1 MGRAHGSRFKAY
13 SIQIPYHRLPFWYNF
28 EYSLLKTI
36 GLFQFDFHHSFWSI
50 CIRIPWR
57 IWADLCKIF
66 YLPLSTEMRSIC
78 IHVMNDFSFL
88 WCLCRACIFASRVTF
103 FGGFSD
109 FKLPDNISNQNGFG
123 KVHLLLFNFQWDLD
137 WDLRVLSQDW
147 PLKSAQIGKNGVQ
160 FPANFYVSDSLSEHV
175 CSNAG
180 VSSITMLLVCCFIL
194 KAGFRKNW
202 ITLHFS
208 HVFISN
214 FYREI

>member
-1 MGRAHGSRFKAY
+1 MTGFYNHDTPPINIPIWFYKQPKGCLSHECNDPLQPWASWQIWRTAGSLRSWFKVY

-57 IWADLCKIF
+57 IWADLCMIF

-78 IHVMNDFSFL
+78 IHAMNDFSFL

-109 FKLPDNISNQNGFG
+109 FKLRG
-123 KVHLLLFNFQWDLD
+123 
-137 WDLRVLSQDW
+137 
-147 PLKSAQIGKNGVQ
+147 
-160 FPANFYVSDSLSEHV
+160 
-175 CSNAG
+175 
-180 VSSITMLLVCCFIL
+180 
-194 KAGFRKNW
+194 
-202 ITLHFS
+202 
-208 HVFISN
+208 
-214 FYREI
+214 

>member
-1 MGRAHGSRFKAY
+1 MSYDGVLQPWYPAHKHPYLILQATKRMPVARVQWPSTAVSKLTDLAHSGQFKGKTWSWFKVY

-57 IWADLCKIF
+57 IWADLCMIF

-109 FKLPDNISNQNGFG
+109 FKLRG
-123 KVHLLLFNFQWDLD
+123 
-137 WDLRVLSQDW
+137 
-147 PLKSAQIGKNGVQ
+147 
-160 FPANFYVSDSLSEHV
+160 
-175 CSNAG
+175 
-180 VSSITMLLVCCFIL
+180 
-194 KAGFRKNW
+194 
-202 ITLHFS
+202 
-208 HVFISN
+208 
-214 FYREI
+214 